1 MAVREVQIAVE
12 GEAGDDGTP
21 WTAGALRDLRDRINR
36 ETDGYAWFNK
46 DASGRLVLTAR
57 GDDGRPGQVRRAV
70 RGDGLDGERLAAAAR
85 KRETKEARRREQ
97 VAAGGFRVRSY
108 EGDDR
113 G

>member
-21 WTAGALRDLRDRINR
+21 WTVASLRELRDRINR
-36 ETDGYAWFNK
+36 ETDGFSWFDK
-46 DASGRLVLTAR
+46 DGQGRLVLTAR
-57 GDDGRPGQVRRAV
+57 GDDGSPGQVRRAV

-85 KRETKEARRREQ
+85 KREAKEARRRTQ
-97 VAAGGFRVRSY
+97 GGFRVRSY